1 MALRRSLVLAFALVS
16 SPLVVVAAPAKK
28 AAPVAPAKDA
38 GSASGSDAS
47 AGSAVEP
54 IEEPPSATEM
64 SGTEDNPDA
73 PHALTIEEA
82 PKPKVAAKP
91 VKKTYPVELAQRPI
105 TLTQNLTEISISP
118 HFDVSPFL
126 FSDAIHA
133 RYGITDQLQVGVTY
147 VYGGAWNRDL
157 ITPGSSSV
165 GFHSGKAFGVDAAYS
180 IFNWL
185 AVQAGVPF
193 YVSPFAISLQLAAP
207 MKFHITDKFA
217 IGGLD
222 DLLNISLHN
231 FAPSFYMEF
240 ENALAANN
248 LNSQT
253 QNPPASLD
261 LSIYGIY
268 QYQRQLAFFGRVGLL
283 DYFGN
288 GGSSEPGETSSG
300 SSQFFI
306 KAGFLYSPMDYLDLG
321 LGIGFDDL
329 SASGSFGMQAFVNV
343 RI

>member
-1 MALRRSLVLAFALVS
+1 MALRRLLVLAFALVS
-16 SPLVVVAAPAKK
+16 APLIVVAAPAKK

-38 GSASGSDAS
+38 GSAGSDAG

-64 SGTEDNPDA
+64 NGTEDNPDN
-73 PHALTIEEA
+73 PHALTIPEE
-82 PKPKVAAKP
+82 PKPVVAAKP

-105 TLTQNLTEISISP
+105 TLTQNLTEISIAP

-133 RYGITDQLQVGVTY
+133 RYGITDKIQVGVTY
-147 VYGGAWNRDL
+147 AYGGAWNRDL

-180 IFNWL
+180 IFDWL
-185 AVQAGVPF
+185 AVQIGVPF

-231 FAPSFYMEF
+231 FAPSFYQEF
-240 ENALAANN
+240 DNALAANN
-248 LNSQT
+248 LGTQT
-253 QNPPASLD
+253 QNPPGVLD

-268 QYQRQLAFFGRVGLL
+268 QYQKQLAFFGRFGVL

-288 GGSSEPGETSSG
+288 GGSSQPGETASG
-300 SSQFFI
+300 TSQVFI
-306 KAGFLYSPMDYLDLG
+306 KAGFLYSVLDNLDLG

-329 SASGSFGMQAFVNV
+329 STSGSFGVQAFVNV